1 VRESGR
7 SYYIDRGSGRDI
19 ILRNNIYLK
28 LIPERETKR
37 DEKTDFLDAQQKSD
51 AQQQLRRSKRIENN
65 SLRNAQQQQIAGSK
79 SRDTL
84 KLRRSKRIEQAGSL
98 QARSNLVI
106 RSHLPFQIGN
116 KYLAKRRSLGS
127 LSLREKHAV
136 KSHISLPL
144 HRPAVA
150 MPAAMEQKRE
160 SNSVRKQTIRFA
172 P

>member
-1 VRESGR
+1 MRIQNAVSKLWDDSGVIREVRESGR

-28 LIPERETKR
+28 LIAPPPERPTEREKR
-37 DEKTDFLDAQQKSD
+37 EIYDSLAAQQIAGSKSQD
-51 AQQQLRRSKRIENN
+51 TLQLRRSKRIENN
-65 SLRNAQQQQIAGSK
+65 Y
-79 SRDTL
+79 
-84 KLRRSKRIEQAGSL
+84 L
-98 QARSNLVI
+98 QARSNLVK

-136 KSHISLPL
+136 KPHISLPL

-160 SNSVRKQTIRFA
+160 SNSVRKQTLRFA